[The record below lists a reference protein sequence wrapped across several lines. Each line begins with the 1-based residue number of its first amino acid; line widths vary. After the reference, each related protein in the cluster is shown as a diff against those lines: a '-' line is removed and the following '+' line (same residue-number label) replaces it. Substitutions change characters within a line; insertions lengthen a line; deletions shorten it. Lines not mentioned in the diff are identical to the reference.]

1 MGADGSWI
9 TEFPYTVSKWV
20 SKEGGHRTY
29 LPSSSSMC
37 RVSLASRSIK
47 SCWESS
53 SGSRRGIAPIHTRNR
68 SIFGFLSPLQCH
80 TVRHLYNVTHTA
92 NRSILGFLSPLQ
104 RHTVRHLYNV
114 THTHGTDRSL
124 ASSLRCNVTQC
135 DICTMSHIHTANR
148 SIFGFLSP
156 LQRHTVRHLY
166 NVTHTHS

>member
-114 THTHGTDRSL
+114 THTANRSILGFLSPLQRHTVRYLYNVTHTQLTDRSL

-135 DICTMSHIHTANR
+135 DICTLSH
-148 SIFGFLSP
+148 S
-156 LQRHTVRHLY
+156 
-166 NVTHTHS
+166 HS